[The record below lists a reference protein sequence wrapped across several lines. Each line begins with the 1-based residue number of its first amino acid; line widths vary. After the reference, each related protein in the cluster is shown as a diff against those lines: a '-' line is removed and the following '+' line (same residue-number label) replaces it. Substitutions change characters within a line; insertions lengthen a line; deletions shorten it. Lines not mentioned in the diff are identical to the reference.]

1 MPGMQ
6 LLVEGG
12 EILVLELESLNELV
26 DLLQVDAAALL
37 PSIDEG
43 REGPGVRV
51 TLLCH
56 GCLLDSP
63 L

>member
-1 MPGMQ
+1 MAGMQ
-6 LLVEGG
+6 LLIEGA
-12 EILVLELESLNELV
+12 EFLVLELQGLNELV
-26 DLLQVDAAALL
+26 DLLQVDAAAFL

-43 REGPGVRV
+43 RKRPGVRV